1 MTSQNL
7 LDTLTTLA
15 LPAVR
20 AQGLDIWGI
29 ELVDG
34 KHLTVRLFVDVPADA
49 AVQDREEAPVADA
62 STAAPGE
69 VEDAAEAGDDAGT
82 DSGEDIAEDDGEAA
96 LARLHASVDQC
107 EAVSRQ
113 LSLVLDAED
122 VIDRAYTLEVSTPGF
137 DRRFFTPAQM
147 VPYVG
152 DFVDARMSELFSPA
166 DGLPK
171 RRAWKGVLKEVLEDA
186 FVIEPAAIDP
196 DGDILPED
204 LPPATIPFGLARR
217 VSRVHIFR
225 APQKPGKGKQGK
237 QGGQNTKQ
245 ARKARGHSRSGR
257 KKA

>member
-1 MTSQNL
+1 MPSQDL
-7 LDTLTTLA
+7 LDTLATLA

-34 KHLTVRLFVDVPADA
+34 KHLTVRLFVDVPTDA
-49 AVQDREEAPVADA
+49 AAQEREGTAPEEAME
-62 STAAPGE
+62 AATGE
-69 VEDAAEAGDDAGT
+69 SD
-82 DSGEDIAEDDGEAA
+82 GEDIAEESNEDDADDDGEAA

-137 DRRFFTPAQM
+137 DRRFFAPAQM

-152 DFVDARMSELFSPA
+152 DFVDARMNELFSPA
-166 DGLPK
+166 DDLPK
-171 RRAWKGVLKEVLEDA
+171 RRAWKGVLRDVLKDA
-186 FVIEPAAIDP
+186 FVIEPATIDP
-196 DGDILPED
+196 DGDVIPEGLP
-204 LPPATIPFGLARR
+204 LATIPFALARR

-225 APQKPGKGKQGK
+225 APQKPGKGKQPKGGK
-237 QGGQNTKQ
+237 QGGQNMKQ
-245 ARKARGHSRSGR
+245 ARKAKGHSKSSK